1 MSSVVVDVEANEVAL
16 KDTQENL
23 VSDWENTEDLTAWE
37 RRVQKEPKLGIPL
50 GRTDF
55 LAQHG
60 R

>member
-1 MSSVVVDVEANEVAL
+1 MFSVVVGVEANEVAL
-16 KDTQENL
+16 KDIQENL

-37 RRVQKEPKLGIPL
+37 RLVQKEPKLDIPL